1 MASSEPTT
9 AELRPSSAPAAAGR
23 DDPGGLSVAVVRE
36 RLDLANLRSFANSSP
51 GRLIALGL
59 LLIGLCLAAGSVTA
73 ATVGERQRSLDVL
86 LYDTEPNAHSAHR
99 LYTSLSIAD
108 AAASTAFI
116 AGGLEPQA
124 VRDRYTQAMGE
135 AAAELVTQSD
145 GAAGPDAAHD
155 PDARLRTGIVTGLP
169 VYSGLVETARTNNRS
184 GYPVGA
190 AYLSEASNQMQT
202 TLLPMAEELHNH
214 RSAAVTAAQRNHVR
228 PPWPAI
234 GLLILTLGV
243 LVWVQRDL
251 ARRWRRVLNPGLLL
265 ASAAMLILLA
275 WTVIAGS
282 VSAASMID
290 ARDDGAV
297 PSSRLTESR
306 ILAQQAR
313 AAETLKLVRRDAT
326 GDYDRTYD
334 ADIER
339 LADLIGDYP
348 GSAPA
353 ADDVRNA
360 VPALARWRVAHQR
373 MNNALAKGDFNSAAT
388 VTTGPGSAD
397 ATAQVEALD
406 RSLEQG
412 IAETRNTLRDEIS
425 QAARVLDFL
434 GAGAMVLGIL
444 AAVYVGLGMWPRL
457 REYR

>member
-9 AELRPSSAPAAAGR
+9 AELRPSSVPEPAGR

-59 LLIGLCLAAGSVTA
+59 LLIGLCLAAGSMTA
-73 ATVGERQRSLDVL
+73 ATVGDRQQSLDVL
-86 LYDTEPNAHSAHR
+86 LYDTEPDADSAHR

-124 VRDRYTQAMGE
+124 VRDRYTQALGE

-145 GAAGPDAAHD
+145 RAGPGAAID

-214 RSAAVTAAQRNHVR
+214 RSAAVTDAQRNHVR
-228 PPWPAI
+228 PPWAAI

-265 ASAAMLILLA
+265 ASVAMLILLA

-282 VSAASMID
+282 VSAASMIS

-339 LADLIGDYP
+339 LADLIGNYP

-353 ADDVRNA
+353 AGEVRNA

-373 MNNALAKGDFNSAAT
+373 MNDALAKGDFNSAA
-388 VTTGPGSAD
+388 VVATGPGSAD
-397 ATAQVEALD
+397 ATVQVEALD

-412 IAETRNTLRDEIS
+412 IAATRNALRDEIS

-434 GAGAMVLGIL
+434 GAGAMVLGVL
-444 AAVYVGLGMWPRL
+444 AAGYVGLGIWPRL